1 MKEMIAVFIG
11 SGLGGVLRFGLS
23 RGLEQTIRCAFPLA
37 TFVANLTACF
47 ILGFSLGLAL
57 NKTTIISPTTKLFL
71 TVGFCGGLSTFSTFS
86 RETLTLFQQAQYLI
100 LALYVLGSLLVC
112 AAATFLGLFCAQKL

>member
-1 MKEMIAVFIG
+1 MIAVFIG
-11 SGLGGVLRFGLS
+11 SGLGGVVRFGLS
-23 RGLEQTIRCAFPLA
+23 RGLEHVIRCSFPLA
-37 TFVANLTACF
+37 TFVVNLTACF

-57 NKTTIISPTTKLFL
+57 NKSTIISPTTKLFL

-112 AAATFLGLFCAQKL
+112 AAATFLGLFCAQKI